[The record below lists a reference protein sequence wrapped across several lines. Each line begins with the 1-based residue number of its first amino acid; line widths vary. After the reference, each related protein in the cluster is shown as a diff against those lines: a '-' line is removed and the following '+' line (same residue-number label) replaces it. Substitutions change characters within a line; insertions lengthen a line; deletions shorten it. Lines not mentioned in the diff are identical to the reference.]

1 MLART
6 DQLKADDLKRCQA
19 AFDALDADGSGTLD
33 MANLNHDPNPTPNHT
48 RNRSRNRTENEIE
61 PEAEREP
68 EPEPEPG
75 TLDMADI
82 EEHARRAERG
92 HM

>member
-33 MANLNHDPNPTPNHT
+33 MANPNHDPNPTPNPY
-48 RNRSRNRTENEIE
+48 SK
-61 PEAEREP
+61 PKP
-68 EPEPEPG
+68 KPKPKP
-75 TLDMADI
+75 
-82 EEHARRAERG
+82 
-92 HM
+92 